1 MKLDLLNNICYNVTI
16 QSKMCKQGG
25 IIMESQVKETNISI
39 YPDGR
44 MSTKSAA
51 AYLGLSVKTLAMKR
65 CLGTGPKFIR
75 QGRIFYYKE
84 DLDEWII
91 LSQVYTYKK

>member
-1 MKLDLLNNICYNVTI
+1 
-16 QSKMCKQGG
+16 
-25 IIMESQVKETNISI
+25 MESQVKETDIFM

-44 MSTKSAA
+44 MTTKSAA

-75 QGRIFYYKE
+75 QGRIFYYKD
-84 DLDEWII
+84 DLDEWIRNCPKVT
-91 LSQVYTYKK
+91 STAMCNCSFN